1 MGKHYLLLASLLIVV
16 IALAAQNQTTTTED
30 PSSSFLGSAEA
41 NSQAMI
47 NQGRHIF
54 RFDTFGDE
62 AFWGGK
68 LKLHETINHLTPN
81 QALNLGLK
89 VDSAALASTVVQA
102 IQSGTVNL
110 NDPAVTL
117 L

>member
-1 MGKHYLLLASLLIVV
+1 MGKHHLLLASLLIVV
-16 IALAAQNQTTTTED
+16 IALAAQNQTTED

-89 VDSAALASTVVQA
+89 VDSAALPSTVVQA
-102 IQSGTVNL
+102 IQR
-110 NDPAVTL
+110 P
-117 L
+117 